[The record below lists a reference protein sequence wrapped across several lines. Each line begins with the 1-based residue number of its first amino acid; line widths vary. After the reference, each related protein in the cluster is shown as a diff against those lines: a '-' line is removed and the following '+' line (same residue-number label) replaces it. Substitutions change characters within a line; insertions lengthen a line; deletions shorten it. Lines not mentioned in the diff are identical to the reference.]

1 MLCSD
6 KLEAF
11 LVKLVR
17 ADVSAFL
24 MVHGKRMEK
33 NAGNNPDT
41 CKPDVFRAIDE
52 DMEASQ

>member
-1 MLCSD
+1 MLCID

-33 NAGNNPDT
+33 NAGNNPD
-41 CKPDVFRAIDE
+41 KPDVFKAIDE
-52 DMEASQ
+52 DTEASQ